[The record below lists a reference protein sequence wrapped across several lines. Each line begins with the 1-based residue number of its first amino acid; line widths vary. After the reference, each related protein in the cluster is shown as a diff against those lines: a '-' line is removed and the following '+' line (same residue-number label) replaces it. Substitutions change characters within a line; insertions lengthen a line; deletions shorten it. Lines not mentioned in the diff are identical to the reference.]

1 MDWDG
6 CHAVAGGKRHAH
18 HAVFADREK
27 AEEVRFELTRP
38 LRAYRFS
45 RPAHSA
51 ALPLLRSNN
60 SAVFAGNASGKNH
73 RVAVL
78 AHAFHQHRLV
88 SPEKVDYASAVETGQ
103 ETARGEPRRAAG
115 ERR

>member
-51 ALPLLRSNN
+51 TLPLLR
-60 SAVFAGNASGKNH
+60 
-73 RVAVL
+73 
-78 AHAFHQHRLV
+78 
-88 SPEKVDYASAVETGQ
+88 ASANKSILLSKIGQ
-103 ETARGEPRRAAG
+103 NRGMRRTMLPSRALARRGLRAMRCDPTWWGGRR
-115 ERR
+115 R